1 MERNL
6 LQIWPFSRRLHRR
19 RASLR
24 SFGRVSGHG
33 PGIQK
38 SVSTEHVDR
47 HPPHSTTTDLGIAMG
62 TAGHDRAEA
71 LKGPKRR
78 RLAAPRGD
86 SLIARARAVDDDP
99 ELTPQSATG
108 NRAWHCGRMR
118 ARLYGEATSDMTCM
132 PYMPAIRMVHGRTSP
147 RSRSQAEGSRSQD

>member
-38 SVSTEHVDR
+38 SVSTEHLDR
-47 HPPHSTTTDLGIAMG
+47 HHPHSTTTNLGTAKG

-86 SLIARARAVDDDP
+86 SLIARARAVDDDR
-99 ELTPQSATG
+99 ELTPNRLQETG
-108 NRAWHCGRMR
+108 RGTAAGYERVLADLLGRR
-118 ARLYGEATSDMTCM
+118 VSRQLPGSLPSVEASHQRGGGEL
-132 PYMPAIRMVHGRTSP
+132 
-147 RSRSQAEGSRSQD
+147 

>member
-38 SVSTEHVDR
+38 SVSTEHLDR
-47 HPPHSTTTDLGIAMG
+47 HHPHSTTTNLGTAKG

-86 SLIARARAVDDDP
+86 SLIARARAVDDDR
-99 ELTPQSATG
+99 ELTPNRLQEIGRGTG
-108 NRAWHCGRMR
+108 

-132 PYMPAIRMVHGRTSP
+132 PYMPAIRMVHGGTSP

>member
-1 MERNL
+1 MERNP

-38 SVSTEHVDR
+38 SVSTEHLDR
-47 HPPHSTTTDLGIAMG
+47 HHPHSTTTNLGTAKG

-86 SLIARARAVDDDP
+86 SLIAQARAVDDDR
-99 ELTPQSATG
+99 ELTPNRLHETG
-108 NRAWHCGRMR
+108 RGTAAGYERVFMGK
-118 ARLYGEATSDMTCM
+118 LTCM
-132 PYMPAIRMVHGRTSP
+132 PYMPAIRMVHGGTSP
-147 RSRSQAEGSRSQD
+147 RARSQAEGSRSQD